1 MHKMLIKVW
10 PASLIF
16 LFIAEKHKEVKMY
29 SFTESLKSIF
39 LMFTGLYFV
48 QFEVNT

>member
-16 LFIAEKHKEVKMY
+16 FIAEKHKEVKMY

-48 QFEVNT
+48 QVEVNT